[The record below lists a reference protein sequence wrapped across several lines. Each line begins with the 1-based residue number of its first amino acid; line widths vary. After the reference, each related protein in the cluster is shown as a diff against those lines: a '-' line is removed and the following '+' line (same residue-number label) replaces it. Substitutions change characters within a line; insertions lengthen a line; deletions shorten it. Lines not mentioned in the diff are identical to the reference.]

1 MPAGYA
7 RQLVARAITTTTGL
21 HINATQNR
29 VDVDAPKMYLI
40 VDCVQSVWVTTLRL
54 VFTDLFVTIIYTPN
68 GLAASAIAFNS
79 ETLQYGF
86 ARNYQTVAEAE
97 RAALANAKGGLGE
110 IDVYVF
116 FNYHKKSTMFVIP
129 PNVIEETP
137 SAVRIFNKSLHF

>member
-54 VFTDLFVTIIYTPN
+54 VFTALFVTIIYTPN

-97 RAALANAKGGLGE
+97 RAALANAKE
-110 IDVYVF
+110 IGRAHV
-116 FNYHKKSTMFVIP
+116 
-129 PNVIEETP
+129 
-137 SAVRIFNKSLHF
+137 